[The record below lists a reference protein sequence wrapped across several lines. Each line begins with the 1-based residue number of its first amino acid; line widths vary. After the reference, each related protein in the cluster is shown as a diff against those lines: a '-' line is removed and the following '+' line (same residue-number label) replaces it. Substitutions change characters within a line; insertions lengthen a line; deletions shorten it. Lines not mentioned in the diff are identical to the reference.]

1 MWMLW
6 TTLVVLAP
14 LAQAHHQPPTDRG
27 AMVMGFD
34 QEKTAHHFLI
44 YDDGGAIDITV
55 KDTKETKD
63 TKDRDAIRSHLP
75 HITTMFGAGDFD
87 IPMLVHDAKEIPG
100 TSVLSERKN
109 TVTYRYRETPDGGRV
124 EMITTDPE
132 TLKALHAFLRYQIQ
146 EHHTG
151 DSLTAGRRK

>member
-14 LAQAHHQPPTDRG
+14 LAQAHHPPPTDRG

-75 HITTMFGAGDFD
+75 HITTMFGAGDFN
-87 IPMLVHDAKEIPG
+87 IPMLVHDAKDIPG
-100 TSVLSERKN
+100 VTVLSERKH
-109 TVTYRYRETPDGGRV
+109 TITYRYRETPGGGRV
-124 EMITTDPE
+124 EMTTTDPQA
-132 TLKALHAFLRYQIQ
+132 LKALHAFLRYQIH

-151 DSLTAGRRK
+151 DSLTMTRRK

>member
-14 LAQAHHQPPTDRG
+14 LAQALHQPPADRG

-75 HITTMFGAGDFD
+75 HITTMFGAGDFN
-87 IPMLVHDAKEIPG
+87 IPMLVHDAKDIPG
-100 TSVLSERKN
+100 VTVLSERKD
-109 TVTYRYRETPDGGRV
+109 TITYRYRETPGGGRV
-124 EMITTDPE
+124 EMTTTDPQA
-132 TLKALHAFLRYQIQ
+132 LKALHAFLRYQIH

-151 DSLTAGRRK
+151 DSLTMTRRK